1 MFRDKVKVE
10 LDLPNY
16 ATEKELDYAP
26 VVDSYYLAARNYF
39 TALKVKVDKLDIKNL
54 VNAQTGLSNLKA
66 KVGNLKVG
74 NLKSVPVDLNKLSDA
89 VNKKVVKKAKFDQLN
104 MKLKILEK
112 KKSLVTNTSVQII
125 ITT

>member
-39 TALKVKVDKLDIKNL
+39 TALKVDKLDIKKL

-66 KVGNLKVG
+66 KVGNLNVG

-89 VNKKVVKKAKFDQLN
+89 VNKKVVKNAKFDQLN

-112 KKSLVTNTSVQII
+112 KKVSVRTLQFK
-125 ITT
+125 

>member
-39 TALKVKVDKLDIKNL
+39 TALKAKVDKLDIKKL
-54 VNAQTGLSNLKA
+54 VNAQTGLSNLKV
-66 KVGNLKVG
+66 KVGNLNVG

-89 VNKKVVKKAKFDQLN
+89 VNKKVVKNAKFDQLN

-112 KKSLVTNTSVQII
+112 KKVSVR
-125 ITT
+125 TL